1 MKKVIQG
8 AGRCIRSET
17 DKGIIIF
24 LDERY
29 SMSNYFRCFPKDYN
43 VKITK
48 LPEEHIKKF
57 LEN

>member
-1 MKKVIQG
+1 MQN

-29 SMSNYFRCFPKDYN
+29 VWRNYAKYFPKDWHMIASRHY
-43 VKITK
+43 KEAI
-48 LPEEHIKKF
+48 EQF
-57 LEN
+57 F